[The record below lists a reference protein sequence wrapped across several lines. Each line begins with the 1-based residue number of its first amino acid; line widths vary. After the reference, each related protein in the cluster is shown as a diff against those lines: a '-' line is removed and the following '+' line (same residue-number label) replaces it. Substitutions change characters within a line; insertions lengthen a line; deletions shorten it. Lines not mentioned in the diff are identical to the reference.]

1 MRNYSAIKP
10 LTIWIRVNQLRI
22 IAGVAKG
29 RILGAVAGA
38 TRPTSDRAREGLFSS
53 LASEF
58 GTFEGLHVLDLFG
71 GSGAIGLESLSRGAT
86 SVHIVEKD
94 DEAQK
99 TIETNFEIVNKS
111 NPTGSFHLYGM
122 SAERFLKDAPK
133 DKYHLVYIDPPY
145 DFSNQAVEDVLS
157 ALHDYEFLSSDA
169 FVAVERTA
177 RGAQFIWPDAFV
189 PARER
194 KYGQATIY
202 YANYQP

>member
-1 MRNYSAIKP
+1 M
-10 LTIWIRVNQLRI
+10 RI

-99 TIETNFEIVNKS
+99 TIETNFEIVKKS
-111 NPTGSFHLYGM
+111 NPAGNFHLYGM

-169 FVAVERTA
+169 FIAIERTT